1 MDREAPYRPW
11 TTAQSAKSAT
21 AASLTDDMSRSRE
34 MWERGVPW
42 HFNIRGKAAESCA
55 WACYKKSSCTCM
67 WYLYLLCCGTAGWLL
82 VALNLRRTGDPLSNF
97 IHYSHGNH
105 FLAFECI

>member
-1 MDREAPYRPW
+1 MHREAPYRPW

-42 HFNIRGKAAESCA
+42 HFNMCGKARPRH
-55 WACYKKSSCTCM
+55 
-67 WYLYLLCCGTAGWLL
+67 
-82 VALNLRRTGDPLSNF
+82 V
-97 IHYSHGNH
+97 H
-105 FLAFECI
+105 